1 MIQLKV
7 RSEFSFK
14 QTFAPL
20 PRLIDRLRS
29 LQVRAAGMVDMD
41 GSTWGHVRWE
51 KACREA
57 GIQPMFG
64 AEFVVVPKLDGAT
77 QTPTAWVLARDPG
90 ALYRTSTLAHTQKIA
105 GRPALT
111 LDQFAEAQGM
121 VKFAGSALLDHP
133 DYLDPQTYV
142 DVAPGSVLHTSRALS
157 LARRTGAGLVWTSDN
172 YFSAPEDRPLFGLTG
187 RQEKPTPQH
196 LLGTD
201 QARVTMSMLTDKEWA
216 QAFVNMEQ
224 IVAHLKGV
232 ELPRAPVIK
241 LDGDIEAL
249 ARAGIKSR
257 FKKWTPEYEERL
269 QRELTLVKEKAFDS
283 YFLMVA
289 DMCNWAKERMFVG
302 PARGSAA
309 GSLLCYLTGIT
320 EVDPI
325 PYGLIFERF
334 VDVTRADL
342 PDIDLDFPDSK
353 RDLVYGY
360 LAEKYGADKV
370 ARIGTISEYKP
381 KSALA
386 EVAKRL
392 GIPPWETSAVRDAM
406 FVRSSG
412 DSRANNCLLD
422 TLNETDAGKTLLGKF
437 PAIRLAAD
445 IEGHASHTGVHAGG
459 VIVCNVPISDYCT
472 VDEGIAQLDKVDAEA
487 LNLLKI
493 DVLGLRTLSVI
504 EDSGVVP
511 KGGFYKLKL
520 DDPKVYDLLNSG
532 KFAGIF
538 QWEGQ
543 ALQSVTK
550 QITMRT
556 FEDMGHITALARPG
570 PMGGGAAGHFIH
582 RHNGAEKVDVA
593 HPSMLDYLG
602 DTYGLVIYQEQVMRI
617 VRELGDFSWK
627 DTSVIRK
634 IMSKSQG
641 KEIFDQLGTK
651 FIEGARAK
659 GLTERAAKDIWDS
672 INSMGAWA
680 FNKSHSVAYALV
692 SYWTCWLKAH
702 HPLAYAAASLR
713 NAKDDDSAFALLREL
728 DSEGVTYVP
737 FDPQRSVLNWSVID
751 NQLVG
756 GFLGIKGVGPAKAK
770 VLLDQRAR
778 GEPWTDK
785 QLEFFDGAQL
795 VYGDLYPAHRQFGA
809 YYDDP
814 ESMGVAGPVLN
825 IADFPDEGEVCFIA
839 LIREKDPRD
848 KNEAIALAK
857 RGGKVMRGP
866 TAFLDMRMTDDST
879 SSNYL
884 VRLDRYDY
892 EPTGRL
898 LMERARENVDW
909 FLIRARKVLGIN
921 MCSVIKIKCLTDP
934 QLLKEKR
941 DVTTV

>member
-20 PRLIDRLRS
+20 PRVIDRLKALHCS
-29 LQVRAAGMVDMD
+29 AAGLVDLD

-51 KACREA
+51 KECEKA

-64 AEFVVVPKLDGAT
+64 LEVVVAPKIDGAT
-77 QTPTAWVLARDPG
+77 QTPTAWALAANPSD
-90 ALYRTSTLAHTQKIA
+90 LYRVSTLAHTQKLG

-111 LDQFAEAQGM
+111 LDQFASAQGL
-121 VKFAGSALLDHP
+121 VKFCGGALLDHP
-133 DYLDPQTYV
+133 EYIGPDTYI
-142 DVAPGSVLHTSRALS
+142 DVAPASVLHTSRALS
-157 LARRTGAGLVWTSDN
+157 LARRTGAKLVWTSDN

-196 LLGTD
+196 LLALEE
-201 QARVTMSMLTDKEWA
+201 ARATMNRLSDAEWKSA
-216 QAFVNMEQ
+216 
-224 IVAHLKGV
+224 VASAAEIAERLKGV
-232 ELPRAPVIK
+232 KLPKAPIIK
-241 LDGDIEAL
+241 LQGDVEAI
-249 ARAGIKSR
+249 ARAGIPER
-257 FKKWTPEYEERL
+257 FGKNGWDKEHEDRL
-269 QRELTLVKEKAFDS
+269 KRELALVREKEFDS

-289 DMCNWAKERMFVG
+289 DMCQWAKQRMFVG

-309 GSLLCYLTGIT
+309 GSLLCYLMGIT
-320 EVDPI
+320 EIDPL
-325 PYGLIFERF
+325 PFGLIFERF

-342 PDIDLDFPDSK
+342 PDIDLDFPDTK
-353 RDLVYGY
+353 RDQVYTY
-360 LAEKYGADKV
+360 LAEKYGAPQV

-381 KSALA
+381 KSALS

-392 GIPPWETSAVRDAM
+392 DIPPWETKAVRDAM

-422 TLNETDAGKTLLGKF
+422 TLNETDAGKTLLSKF
-437 PAIRLAAD
+437 PAMRLAAD

-472 VDEGIAQLDKVDAEA
+472 VDDGVAQLDKVDAEG

-504 EDSGVVP
+504 EDAGVAP
-511 KGGFYKLKL
+511 KGGFYKLAL
-520 DDPKVYDLLNSG
+520 NDQGVFDLLNSH

-550 QITMRT
+550 QLKMRT
-556 FEDMGHITALARPG
+556 FEDMSHITALARPG
-570 PMGGGAAGHFIH
+570 PMGGGAAGHFIN
-582 RHNGAEKVDVA
+582 RHNKTEKVDVA
-593 HPSMLDYLG
+593 HPSMMDYLG
-602 DTYGLVIYQEQVMRI
+602 DTFGLVIYQEQVMRI
-617 VRELGDFSWK
+617 VRDIGDFSWK

-634 IMSKSQG
+634 IMSKAQG
-641 KEIFDQLGTK
+641 KEIFDQLGAK
-651 FIEGARAK
+651 FAEGARKK
-659 GLTERAAKDIWDS
+659 GLSDRAAKDIWDS

-702 HPLAYAAASLR
+702 HPLAYAAAALR

-728 DSEGVTYVP
+728 DAEGITYVP
-737 FDPQRSVLNWSVID
+737 FDPQRSQLNWAVID
-751 NQLVG
+751 GQLVG
-756 GFLGIKGVGPAKAK
+756 GFLGVKGIGPAKAK
-770 VLLDQRAR
+770 ALLEQRDS
-778 GEPWTDK
+778 GKPWTP
-785 QLEFFDGAQL
+785 AQQKTLDSAKL

-809 YYDDP
+809 YYNDP
-814 ESMGVAGPVLN
+814 DSVGVRGPVLN
-825 IADFPDEGEVCFIA
+825 IAEFPDEGEVVFIA
-839 LIREKDPRD
+839 LLKEKDPKD
-848 KNEAIALAK
+848 WNEAVRVGK
-857 RGGKVMRGP
+857 RGGKLMKPP
-866 TAFLDMRMTDDST
+866 TVFLDMRMADDSAN
-879 SSNYL
+879 SLCL
-884 VRLDRYDY
+884 VRVDRYDY

-909 FLIRARKVLGIN
+909 FLIRARKVPGIN

-934 QLLKEKR
+934 DLLKEKR
-941 DVTTV
+941 P

>member
-20 PRLIDRLRS
+20 PRLIDRLKALGTS
-29 LQVRAAGMVDMD
+29 AAGMVDLD

-64 AEFVVVPKLDGAT
+64 AEFVVVPKLEGAT
-77 QTPTAWVLARDPG
+77 QLPSAWVLAANPAD
-90 ALYRTSTLAHTQKIA
+90 LYRTSTLAHTQKLA

-111 LDQFAEAQGM
+111 LDQFANAQGL
-121 VKFAGSALLDHP
+121 VKFAGGALLDHP
-133 DYLDPQTYV
+133 DHLDPQTFV
-142 DVAPGSVLHTSRALS
+142 DVAPASVLHTSRALS
-157 LARRTGAGLVWTSDN
+157 LARRTGAKLVWTSDN

-196 LLGTD
+196 LLQLGEARASL
-201 QARVTMSMLTDKEWA
+201 ARVSDEEWSSALENCEAIA
-216 QAFVNMEQ
+216 QA
-224 IVAHLKGV
+224 LKDV
-232 ELPRAPVIK
+232 KLPQAPIIK
-241 LDGDIEAL
+241 LEGDVAAICRSGIA
-249 ARAGIKSR
+249 AR
-257 FKKWTPEYEERL
+257 FPKKRQWTKEYEDRL
-269 QRELTLVKEKAFDS
+269 QREIALIKEKSFDS

-289 DMCNWAKERMFVG
+289 DMCQWAKQRMFVG

-309 GSLLCYLTGIT
+309 GSLVCYLMGIT
-320 EVDPI
+320 EVDPL
-325 PYGLIFERF
+325 PFGLIFERF

-342 PDIDLDFPDSK
+342 PDIDLDFPDTK
-353 RDLVYGY
+353 RDQVYAY
-360 LAEKYGADKV
+360 LAEKYGAAQV

-392 GIPPWETSAVRDAM
+392 DIPPWETKAVRDAM

-422 TLNETDAGKTLLGKF
+422 TLNETDAGKTLLNKF

-472 VDEGIAQLDKVDAEA
+472 VDDGVAQLDKVDAEG

-504 EDSGVVP
+504 EDSGVTP
-511 KGGFYKLKL
+511 PGGFYSLKL
-520 DDPKVYDLLNSG
+520 DDPGVFDLLNSH

-550 QITMRT
+550 QLTMRT
-556 FEDMGHITALARPG
+556 FEDMSHITALARPG
-570 PMGGGAAGHFIH
+570 PMGGGAAGHFIN
-582 RHNGAEKVDVA
+582 RHNKTEKVDVA
-593 HPSMLDYLG
+593 HHSMLDYLG
-602 DTYGLVIYQEQVMRI
+602 DTFGLVIYQEQVMRI
-617 VRELGDFSWK
+617 VRDIGEFSWK

-641 KEIFDQLGTK
+641 KEIFDQLGAK
-651 FIEGARAK
+651 FAEGAKKK
-659 GLTERAAKDIWDS
+659 GLSERAAKDIWDS

-702 HPLAYAAASLR
+702 HPLAYAAAALR

-728 DSEGVTYVP
+728 DAEGITYVP
-737 FDPQRSVLNWSVID
+737 FDPQRSQLNWAVID
-751 NQLVG
+751 GQLVG
-756 GFLGIKGVGPAKAK
+756 GFLGIKGVGPAKAAALIARRDSGEEWTPAQAK
-770 VLLDQRAR
+770 LL
-778 GEPWTDK
+778 ENP
-785 QLEFFDGAQL
+785 QL

-814 ESMGVAGPVLN
+814 DSMGVKGPVLN
-825 IADFPDEGEVCFIA
+825 IADFPEDGEVCFIA
-839 LIREKDPRD
+839 MIREKDPRD

-857 RGGKVMRGP
+857 RGGKLMRGP

-909 FLIRARKVLGIN
+909 FLIRARKVPGIN

-934 QLLKEKR
+934 DLLKEKR
-941 DVTTV
+941 

>member
-20 PRLIDRLRS
+20 PRVIDRLKALHCS
-29 LQVRAAGMVDMD
+29 AAGLVDLD

-51 KACREA
+51 KECEKA

-64 AEFVVVPKLDGAT
+64 LEIVVVPKIDGAT
-77 QTPTAWVLARDPG
+77 QTPTAWALASNPSD
-90 ALYRTSTLAHTQKIA
+90 LYRVSTLAHTQKLG

-111 LDQFAEAQGM
+111 LDQFAKAQGL
-121 VKFAGSALLDHP
+121 VKFCGGALLDHP
-133 DYLDPQTYV
+133 ECIGPDTYV
-142 DVAPGSVLHTSRALS
+142 DVAPASVLHTSRALS
-157 LARRTGAGLVWTSDN
+157 LARRTGAKLVWTSDN

-196 LLGTD
+196 LLALEE
-201 QARVTMSMLTDKEWA
+201 ARATMNRLSDAEWKSA
-216 QAFVNMEQ
+216 VANAAEIAEQ
-224 IVAHLKGV
+224 LKGV
-232 ELPRAPVIK
+232 KLPKAPIIK
-241 LDGDIEAL
+241 LAGDVEAI
-249 ARAGIKSR
+249 ARAGIPER
-257 FKKWTPEYEERL
+257 FGKKGWDKEHEDRL
-269 QRELTLVKEKAFDS
+269 QRELQLVREKEFDS

-289 DMCNWAKERMFVG
+289 DMCHWAKQRMFVG

-309 GSLLCYLTGIT
+309 GSLLCYLMGIT
-320 EVDPI
+320 EIDPL
-325 PYGLIFERF
+325 PFGLIFERF

-342 PDIDLDFPDSK
+342 PDIDLDFPDTK
-353 RDLVYGY
+353 RDQVYAY
-360 LAEKYGADKV
+360 LAEKYGAPQV

-381 KSALA
+381 KSALS

-392 GIPPWETSAVRDAM
+392 DIPPWETKAVRDAM

-422 TLNETDAGKTLLGKF
+422 TLNETDAGKTLLSKF
-437 PAIRLAAD
+437 PAMRLAAD

-472 VDEGIAQLDKVDAEA
+472 VDDGVAQLDKVDAEG

-504 EDSGVVP
+504 EDAGVEP
-511 KGGFYKLKL
+511 KGGFYKLAL
-520 DDPKVYDLLNSG
+520 NDSGVFDLLNSH

-550 QITMRT
+550 QIKMRT
-556 FEDMGHITALARPG
+556 FEDMSHITALARPG
-570 PMGGGAAGHFIH
+570 PMGGGAAGHFIN
-582 RHNGAEKVDVA
+582 RHNKTEKVDVA
-593 HPSMLDYLG
+593 HPSMMDYLG
-602 DTYGLVIYQEQVMRI
+602 DTFGLVIYQEQVMRI
-617 VRELGDFSWK
+617 VRDIGDFSWK

-641 KEIFDQLGTK
+641 KEIFDQLGAK
-651 FIEGARAK
+651 FAEGARKK
-659 GLTERAAKDIWDS
+659 GLSDRAAKDIWDS

-702 HPLAYAAASLR
+702 HPLAYAAAALR

-728 DSEGVTYVP
+728 DSEGITYVP
-737 FDPQRSVLNWSVID
+737 FDPQHSQLNWAVID
-751 NQLVG
+751 GQLVG
-756 GFLGIKGVGPAKAK
+756 GFLGVKGVGPAKAK
-770 VLLDQRAR
+770 ALLEQRES
-778 GEPWTDK
+778 GKPWTPAQQKTLDN
-785 QLEFFDGAQL
+785 AQL

-809 YYDDP
+809 YYNDP
-814 ESMGVAGPVLN
+814 DSVGVRGPVLN
-825 IADFPDEGEVCFIA
+825 IAEFPDDGEVVFIA
-839 LIREKDPRD
+839 MIREKDPRD
-848 KNEAIALAK
+848 KNEAIVLAK
-857 RGGKVMRGP
+857 RGGKLMKGP

-884 VRLDRYDY
+884 VRVDRYDY

-909 FLIRARKVLGIN
+909 FLIRARKVPGIN

-934 QLLKEKR
+934 DMLKEKR
-941 DVTTV
+941 